1 MINVQ
6 DFLLA
11 LTGYLFAYWNAIM
24 FGTLITGF
32 LYCFFGY
39 RLFKLF
45 VFLFGMACGVTV
57 LTLLTQMWN
66 LSLALNLIIIVGG
79 GILIGVIL
87 LLLRHVG
94 VFALGLAVGGIL
106 ASLVFDNRVVIIVI
120 GVITGVLAVW
130 IKRPVIILLTA
141 FSGAIGIVYSS
152 LLLISRFI
160 RFNGAELLPGYSL
173 LSSQLTSTDM
183 RALNLSPQS
192 MMLLLAAA
200 TLIVGIIG
208 AIVQFKTTRKKRA
221 TVPAHG

>member
-1 MINVQ
+1 
-6 DFLLA
+6 
-11 LTGYLFAYWNAIM
+11 
-24 FGTLITGF
+24 
-32 LYCFFGY
+32 
-39 RLFKLF
+39 
-45 VFLFGMACGVTV
+45 
-57 LTLLTQMWN
+57 
-66 LSLALNLIIIVGG
+66 
-79 GILIGVIL
+79 
-87 LLLRHVG
+87 
-94 VFALGLAVGGIL
+94 GIL

-141 FSGAIGIVYSS
+141 FSGALGIVYSS
-152 LLLISRFI
+152 LLLVSRFI

-183 RALNLSPQS
+183 RALNLSPQN

>member
-1 MINVQ
+1 
-6 DFLLA
+6 
-11 LTGYLFAYWNAIM
+11 M
-24 FGTLITGF
+24 FRHLITGF

-57 LTLLTQMWN
+57 LTLLTPMWN
-66 LSLALNLIIIVGG
+66 LSSALNLIIIVGG

-94 VFALGLAVGGIL
+94 VFALGLAVGGVL
-106 ASLVFDNRVVIIVI
+106 ASLVFDNLVVIIVI

-160 RFNGAELLPGYSL
+160 RFNGVELLPSYSL
-173 LSSQLTSTDM
+173 LSSQLTSADRGLESITPEYD
-183 RALNLSPQS
+183 A
-192 MMLLLAAA
+192 LLAAA
-200 TLIVGIIG
+200 T
-208 AIVQFKTTRKKRA
+208 
-221 TVPAHG
+221 

>member
-152 LLLISRFI
+152 LLLVSHFI
-160 RFNGAELLPGYSL
+160 RFNGVELLPGYSL
-173 LSSQLTSTDM
+173 LSSQLTSADM
-183 RALNLSPQS
+183 RALDLSPQN

>member
-1 MINVQ
+1 MINSSLEGAMINVQ

-57 LTLLTQMWN
+57 LTLLTPMWN

-141 FSGAIGIVYSS
+141 FSGA
-152 LLLISRFI
+152 
-160 RFNGAELLPGYSL
+160 
-173 LSSQLTSTDM
+173 
-183 RALNLSPQS
+183 
-192 MMLLLAAA
+192 
-200 TLIVGIIG
+200 
-208 AIVQFKTTRKKRA
+208 
-221 TVPAHG
+221 